1 VTSDATSAIA
11 IAHEIAGKLLFPAAL
26 DVDAGEIV
34 PRPNLDAI
42 AEEGLYGV
50 VGPRRFGG
58 LEIPMPA
65 FCSIIEA
72 LAGGCLTTAFV
83 WIQHHTPVR
92 ALTASP
98 NYDLRDEWLPLLC
111 SGERRAGI
119 ALGGMRAGPSQVVA
133 RPVEGGWLFDGDV
146 PYVTGWGLIDVF
158 FIASRTLDNATVISA
173 LVPAADTAGLSAERL
188 TLLAANASSTVRL
201 RIKRL
206 FVPAEMVV
214 SDEPH
219 HPPPDY
225 DGGGRPNGSLSLGVA
240 SRCLTLLGPSALD
253 SELSA
258 KRDQLDQA
266 SDAMMSEARAAAVE
280 LAQRSAA
287 ALVVQAGSRSLFPRQ
302 HAQRLA
308 REAVFLAVFGSR
320 PAIKAALLRR
330 LTRSEGM

>member
-1 VTSDATSAIA
+1 VTSDTTSAVTTA
-11 IAHEIAGKLLFPAAL
+11 QEIAEKLLFPAAP

-34 PRPNLDAI
+34 PRPHLDAI
-42 AEEGLYGV
+42 AEAGLYGV

-58 LEIPMPA
+58 LEMPMPA
-65 FCSIIEA
+65 FCSIVEA

-92 ALTASP
+92 ALMASSS
-98 NYDLRDEWLPLLC
+98 YDLRDEWLPLLC

-119 ALGGMRAGPSQVVA
+119 ALGGMPAGPSQVVA

-146 PYVTGWGLIDVF
+146 PFVTGWGLIDVL
-158 FIASRTLDNATVISA
+158 FIASRTLDNARVISV
-173 LVPAADTAGLSAERL
+173 LVPAVDGAGLSVERL

-201 RIKRL
+201 RISRL

-214 SDEPH
+214 SDEPY

-240 SRCLTLLGPSALD
+240 ARCLSLLGPSALD
-253 SELSA
+253 SELPA
-258 KRDQLDQA
+258 RRDQLDQA
-266 SDAMMSEARAAAVE
+266 SDQTMAEARAAAVD
-280 LAQRSAA
+280 LAHRASA
-287 ALVVQAGSRSLFPRQ
+287 ALVAHSGSSSLFPGQ

-308 REAVFLAVFGSR
+308 REAVFLAVFGTR
-320 PAIKAALLRR
+320 PAIKRALLQR